1 MYSMYYINL
10 FLSIF
15 RKCVTKNPE
24 PGSTSKAKVNKYC
37 PAIDSRVHFLID
49 RTEKSHSQCRL
60 RQQSLRDADPAAHPE
75 AASLRRPR
83 GGRRPDLRG
92 CLAGKV
98 PRVFYVVGKM
108 SAS

>member
-1 MYSMYYINL
+1 MSLKTLNPAVLQKQKLINTAPPL
-10 FLSIF
+10 IHVSISS
-15 RKCVTKNPE
+15 
-24 PGSTSKAKVNKYC
+24 STA
-37 PAIDSRVHFLID
+37 R
-49 RTEKSHSQCRL
+49 RSQCRL